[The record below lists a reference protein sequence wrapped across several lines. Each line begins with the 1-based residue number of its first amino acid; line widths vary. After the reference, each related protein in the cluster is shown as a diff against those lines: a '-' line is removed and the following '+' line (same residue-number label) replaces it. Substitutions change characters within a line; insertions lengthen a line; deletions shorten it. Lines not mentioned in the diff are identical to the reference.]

1 MGDYVIPGLEDASR
15 MPAVFAELARR
26 GWPDERLRKLSRGN
40 FLRVWRAVERAAG
53 GNGAAGER
61 RER

>member
-1 MGDYVIPGLEDASR
+1 MIRHPNGSS
-15 MPAVFAELARR
+15 AELGARASFYGARR

-40 FLRVWRAVERAAG
+40 FLRVWRAVERAAAD

-61 RER
+61 RRR

>member
-1 MGDYVIPGLEDASR
+1 